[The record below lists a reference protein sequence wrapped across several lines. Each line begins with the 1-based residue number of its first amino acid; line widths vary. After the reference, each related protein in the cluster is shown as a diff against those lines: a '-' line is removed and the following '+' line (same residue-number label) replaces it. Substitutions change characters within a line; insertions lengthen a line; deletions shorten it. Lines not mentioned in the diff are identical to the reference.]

1 MDNYKQLYEKA
12 NEEYKEF
19 YPLTDILS
27 IIDKESGKNLKQLL
41 NQYNHIKLDWKG
53 SKVDTRNSVPLILR
67 HKGLFITYDTGSNI
81 ITEYYTGDDIS
92 VSINSIWQND
102 NNWTNFSIAAG
113 LADQEDITEV
123 NGKFKFADRL
133 HNAAQFTGMGRAILR
148 KNLVDV
154 GGGIVKN
161 VLTQDMI
168 NKSNTIYEIRYD
180 FDLNGGEITIPE
192 SCILDFQGGSLYNG
206 TIILDNTKINP
217 NGHVLND
224 FFQNIIIQG
233 NFGVGQCVFDTILNK
248 PKWWTG
254 TKWVDAT
261 GTDV

>member
-1 MDNYKQLYEKA
+1 MDNYKRLYEKD

-53 SKVDTRNSVPLILR
+53 NTVDTRNSVPLILR
-67 HKGLFITYDTGSNI
+67 HKGLFVTYDNGTSI
-81 ITEYYTGDDIS
+81 ITEFYKGEDIS

-102 NNWTNFSIAAG
+102 NNWIDLSPGAS
-113 LADQEDITEV
+113 LADNEDIAEID
-123 NGKFKFADRL
+123 GKFKFADR
-133 HNAAQFTGMGRAILR
+133 NYSPAQFTGMGRVILR

-154 GGGIVKN
+154 GGGQVKN

-180 FDLNGGEITIPE
+180 FDLNGAEITVPE
-192 SCILDFQGGSLYNG
+192 DCEIVFMGGKIING
-206 TIILDNTKINP
+206 TLNINRCKLP
-217 NGHVLND
+217 NGIKIED
-224 FFQNIIIQG
+224 YITCTIIG
-233 NFGVGQCVFDTILNK
+233 NYANGQCLYDSNLNK

-254 TKWVDAT
+254 TKWVDGT
-261 GTDV
+261 GANV